1 MKLID
6 LLREIGETTAKPYPY
21 TKRDESSQY
30 VMYKFET
37 DSGIKYQIIILKQF
51 IGDSDYEEREFAIV
65 FGVYTDPAAVDFEK
79 EVNDP
84 KNLFRVMATVVAAT
98 KEAIAEEEAEGT
110 QVTRLLIEPEKRKI
124 KDPQTGKMVKDR
136 GDRRRFNLYMQF
148 IKKQMPAGTEIR
160 FTGDDAIII
169 ELPKK

>member
-37 DSGIKYQIIILKQF
+37 DSGIKYQIIILKEF
-51 IGDSDYEEREFAIV
+51 REDVEEIEFGIT
-65 FGVYTDPAAVDFEK
+65 FGVYVDPASVDFEK

-84 KNLFRVMATVVAAT
+84 KNLFRVMATVVAAV
-98 KEAIAEEEAEGT
+98 KDAIAEEEAEGAP
-110 QVTRLLIEPEKRKI
+110 VTRLIIEPEKRKI

-136 GDRRRFNLYMQF
+136 ADRRRFNLYMQY

-160 FTGDDAIII
+160 FTGDDAIIV